1 MGVLEKE
8 RSEFGTPRFSET
20 RLDSGQAQSP
30 GGPTCA
36 IEDSRTDSPATFDN
50 KSRVDGVPI
59 GQRRG
64 DSFAEETL
72 GMSLAPIG
80 SKICAFEVL
89 VYLPRWEMAQYHESG
104 RGNPQREAF
113 AFVEDVGAQWEATF
127 TAHDADGLVAAV
139 GRQESALAGGSRE
152 LIDDVAGMMG
162 DVVSVRRRSA
172 QQIQLR
178 AERPQTCLRVPIDQ
192 AFGRQ

>member
-1 MGVLEKE
+1 VRRIEGSVGCLSATGVSNRFETHRQAVGVLEKE
-8 RSEFGTPRFSET
+8 RSELGAPRFSET

-50 KSRVDGVPI
+50 KSRVDGVAI

-64 DSFAEETL
+64 DSFAEQTF
-72 GMSLAPIG
+72 GMNLAPIG
-80 SKICAFEVL
+80 SKICAIEVL

-113 AFVEDVGAQWEATF
+113 ACREHVGASWDAT
-127 TAHDADGLVAAV
+127 VAAPD
-139 GRQESALAGGSRE
+139 GDALGGSVGQHE
-152 LIDDVAGMMG
+152 WSLIAGATDLLG
-162 DVVSVRRRSA
+162 
-172 QQIQLR
+172 
-178 AERPQTCLRVPIDQ
+178 
-192 AFGRQ
+192 